1 MKNKKLLNLILAALF
16 LGIGLVLPLL
26 TGQIQKFGNM
36 LLPMHIPVLLSGFI
50 IGPVYG
56 MIVGFVTPLLR
67 SIMFGAPIFYPKAI
81 VMSFELLTYGLISG
95 VFYHI
100 IFNRRSKLIN
110 IYISLILAM
119 VFGRVTYGIVQSI
132 IGLVNMNG
140 FTFKVFVTEAIINA
154 IPGII
159 IQLIIIPII
168 IKLLGGYRY
177 GK

>member
-1 MKNKKLLNLILAALF
+1 MFIA
-16 LGIGLVLPLL
+16 LGIVLPFV
-26 TGQIQKFGNM
+26 TMNIPEIGNM

-50 IGPVYG
+50 LGPVYG
-56 MIVGFVTPLLR
+56 MVVGFVTPLLR
-67 SIMFGAPIFYPKAI
+67 SVMFSAPIFYPKAI

-119 VFGRVTYGIVQSI
+119 VFGRVTYGVVQSI
-132 IGLVNMNG
+132 IGLVEMNK
-140 FTFKVFVTEAIINA
+140 FTFKVFIVEAVINA

>member
-1 MKNKKLLNLILAALF
+1 MFIA
-16 LGIGLVLPLL
+16 LGIVLPFV
-26 TGQIQKFGNM
+26 TMNIPEIGNM
-36 LLPMHIPVLLSGFI
+36 LLPMHIPVLLNGFI
-50 IGPVYG
+50 LGPVYG

-119 VFGRVTYGIVQSI
+119 FFGRVSYGVVQSI
-132 IGLVNMNG
+132 IGLVEMSE
-140 FTFKVFVTEAIINA
+140 FTFKIFITEAVINA

>member
-1 MKNKKLLNLILAALF
+1 MKLKKMCLSAMFIA
-16 LGIGLVLPLL
+16 LGIVLPFI
-26 TGQIQKFGNM
+26 TMNIPDIGNM

-50 IGPVYG
+50 LGPVYG

-81 VMSFELLTYGLISG
+81 VMCFELLTYGLISG
-95 VFYHI
+95 VVYHI
-100 IFNRRSKLIN
+100 IFNRRSKLSN

-119 VFGRVTYGIVQSI
+119 FFGRVTYGIIQSI
-132 IGLVNMNG
+132 IGLVEMNN
-140 FTFKVFVTEAIINA
+140 FTFNVFIVEAVINA

>member
-1 MKNKKLLNLILAALF
+1 MFIA
-16 LGIGLVLPLL
+16 LGIVLPFV
-26 TGQIQKFGNM
+26 TMNIPEIGNM

-50 IGPVYG
+50 LGPVYG

-119 VFGRVTYGIVQSI
+119 VFGRISYGVVQSI
-132 IGLVNMNG
+132 IGLVEMSE
-140 FTFKVFVTEAIINA
+140 FTFKIFITEAVINA

>member
-1 MKNKKLLNLILAALF
+1 MKLKKMCLSAMFIA
-16 LGIGLVLPLL
+16 LGIVLPFV
-26 TGQIQKFGNM
+26 TMNIPEIGNM

-50 IGPVYG
+50 LGPVYG

-119 VFGRVTYGIVQSI
+119 VFGRISYGVVQSI
-132 IGLVNMNG
+132 IGLVEMSE
-140 FTFKVFVTEAIINA
+140 FTFKIFITEAVINA

-168 IKLLGGYRY
+168 IKLLGGYRS

>member
-1 MKNKKLLNLILAALF
+1 MKLKKMCLSAMFIA
-16 LGIGLVLPLL
+16 LGIVLPFV
-26 TGQIQKFGNM
+26 TMNIPEIGNM
-36 LLPMHIPVLLSGFI
+36 LLPMHIPVLLNGFI
-50 IGPVYG
+50 LGPVYG

-95 VFYHI
+95 LFYHI

-119 VFGRVTYGIVQSI
+119 IFGRIIYGIVYLI
-132 IGLVNMNG
+132 ISFISLNE
-140 FTFKVFVTEAIINA
+140 FTFNIFIMEAFINA

-159 IQLIIIPII
+159 IQLILIPII

>member
-1 MKNKKLLNLILAALF
+1 MFIA
-16 LGIGLVLPLL
+16 LGIVLPFV
-26 TGQIQKFGNM
+26 TMNIPEIGNM
-36 LLPMHIPVLLSGFI
+36 LLPMHIPVLLNGFI
-50 IGPVYG
+50 LGPVYG

-95 VFYHI
+95 LFYHI

-119 VFGRVTYGIVQSI
+119 VFGRVSYGVIQSI
-132 IGLVNMNG
+132 IGLVEMSE
-140 FTFKVFVTEAIINA
+140 FTFKIFITEAVINA

>member
-1 MKNKKLLNLILAALF
+1 MKLKKMCLSAMFIA
-16 LGIGLVLPLL
+16 LGIVLPFV
-26 TGQIQKFGNM
+26 TMNIPEIGNM

-50 IGPVYG
+50 LGPVYG

-119 VFGRVTYGIVQSI
+119 VFGRVSYGVVQSI
-132 IGLVNMNG
+132 IGLVEMSE
-140 FTFKVFVTEAIINA
+140 FTFKIFITEAVINA

>member
-1 MKNKKLLNLILAALF
+1 MFIA
-16 LGIGLVLPLL
+16 LGIVLPFV
-26 TGQIQKFGNM
+26 TMNIPEIGNM

-50 IGPVYG
+50 LGPVYG

-119 VFGRVTYGIVQSI
+119 VFGRVSYGVVQSI
-132 IGLVNMNG
+132 IGLVEMSE
-140 FTFKVFVTEAIINA
+140 FTFKIFITEAVINA

>member
-1 MKNKKLLNLILAALF
+1 MFIA
-16 LGIGLVLPLL
+16 LGIVLPFV
-26 TGQIQKFGNM
+26 TMNIPEIGNM
-36 LLPMHIPVLLSGFI
+36 LLPMHIPVLLNGFI
-50 IGPVYG
+50 LGPVYG

-110 IYISLILAM
+110 IYLSLILAM
-119 VFGRVTYGIVQSI
+119 FFGRVSYGVVQSI
-132 IGLVNMNG
+132 IGLVEMSE
-140 FTFKVFVTEAIINA
+140 FTFKIFITEAVINA

>member
-1 MKNKKLLNLILAALF
+1 MKLKKMCLSAMFIA
-16 LGIGLVLPLL
+16 LGIVLPFV
-26 TGQIQKFGNM
+26 TMNIPEIGNM
-36 LLPMHIPVLLSGFI
+36 LLPMHIPVLLNGFI
-50 IGPVYG
+50 LGPVYG

-110 IYISLILAM
+110 IYLSLILAM
-119 VFGRVTYGIVQSI
+119 FFGRVSYGVVQSI
-132 IGLVNMNG
+132 IGLVEMSE
-140 FTFKVFVTEAIINA
+140 FTFKIFITEAVINA

>member
-1 MKNKKLLNLILAALF
+1 MMKIKDMSLSAMFIA
-16 LGIGLVLPLL
+16 LGIVLPFV
-26 TGQIQKFGNM
+26 TMNIPEIGNM

-50 IGPVYG
+50 LGPVYG

-95 VFYHI
+95 LFYHI

-119 VFGRVTYGIVQSI
+119 IFGRVTYGIVQSI
-132 IGLVNMNG
+132 IGLVNMNE

>member
-1 MKNKKLLNLILAALF
+1 MMKIKDMSLSAMFIA
-16 LGIGLVLPLL
+16 LGIVLPFV
-26 TGQIQKFGNM
+26 TMNIPEIGNM

-50 IGPVYG
+50 LGPIYG

-67 SIMFGAPIFYPKAI
+67 SVMFGAPIFYPKAI

-95 VFYHI
+95 LFYHI

-119 VFGRVTYGIVQSI
+119 IFGRVTYCIVQSI
-132 IGLVNMNG
+132 IGLVNMNE

-154 IPGII
+154 ITGII

>member
-1 MKNKKLLNLILAALF
+1 MMKLKKMCLSAMFIA
-16 LGIGLVLPLL
+16 LGIVLPFV
-26 TGQIQKFGNM
+26 TMNIPEIGNM

-50 IGPVYG
+50 LGPVYG

-119 VFGRVTYGIVQSI
+119 IFGRVSYGVVQSI
-132 IGLVNMNG
+132 IGLVEMSE
-140 FTFKVFVTEAIINA
+140 FTFKIFITEAVINA

>member
-1 MKNKKLLNLILAALF
+1 MMKIKDMSLSAMFIA
-16 LGIGLVLPLL
+16 LGIVLPFV
-26 TGQIQKFGNM
+26 TMNIPEIGNM

-50 IGPVYG
+50 LGPVYG

-67 SIMFGAPIFYPKAI
+67 SVMFGAPIFYPKAI

-95 VFYHI
+95 LFYHI

-119 VFGRVTYGIVQSI
+119 IFGRVTYGIVQSI
-132 IGLVNMNG
+132 IGLVNMNE

>member
-1 MKNKKLLNLILAALF
+1 MFIA
-16 LGIGLVLPLL
+16 LGIVLPFV
-26 TGQIQKFGNM
+26 TMNIPEIGNM

-50 IGPVYG
+50 LGPVYG

-119 VFGRVTYGIVQSI
+119 IFGRVSYGVVQSI
-132 IGLVNMNG
+132 IGLVEMSE
-140 FTFKVFVTEAIINA
+140 FTFKIFITEAVINA